1 MFVTQRTYKD
11 KIYIKYGIR
20 SFGEL
25 HNLNCFLPLKKPKGN
40 LAFIFSDKNVFV
52 RKALITSLPTHR

>member
-1 MFVTQRTYKD
+1 MVSGD
-11 KIYIKYGIR
+11 
-20 SFGEL
+20 FGEL